1 MNQDHVNMIMLALLA
16 LNTIMLIYC
25 CVKSSSEEFARDT
38 KRSSAIKSGVATTQ
52 APVKTAA
59 PATPSPAKAAA
70 PTAAAKAPGWAV
82 GIPPR
87 SRSGRSP
94 T

>member
-25 CVKSSSEEFARDT
+25 SVKRASEEFRDT
-38 KRSSAIKSGVATTQ
+38 TRSSAIKSGVATTQ
-52 APVKTAA
+52 APVT
-59 PATPSPAKAAA
+59 PAPAKAAA
-70 PTAAAKAPGWAV
+70 PTAAAKAPGWAIGV
-82 GIPPR
+82 MPSRR
-87 SRSGRSP
+87 SSGRSP

>member
-38 KRSSAIKSGVATTQ
+38 TRSSAIKSGVATTQ
-52 APVKTAA
+52 APPVKTAA
-59 PATPSPAKAAA
+59 PATPAKAAA

-82 GIPPR
+82 GIAPR